1 MTIWEFRRVVRERRF
16 QLLNCC
22 PLGAACD
29 NRLQYPLPHGE
40 AVRELRLPDGYAMG
54 IVAGFDHPEPIHSTL
69 PGSDVFDAGER
80 YGRRMRRVARHLRGV
95 EP

>member
-1 MTIWEFRRVVRERRF
+1 MNIWEFRRVVRERRF

-22 PLGAACD
+22 PLGAACGTIC
-29 NRLQYPLPHGE
+29 NPMPHGE
-40 AVRELRLPDGYAMG
+40 AVRGLQLPDGYAMG
-54 IVAGFDHPEPIHSTL
+54 IIAGFDHPAPIHSTL

-95 EP
+95 DP